1 MAPHILIVDDDAD
14 IRRLVSDYLG
24 EFNLRVSGAQDAQ
37 SMRKELAHEVVDLIL
52 LDLKFPEEDGM
63 IIARELRA
71 KSSIPIIMLTS
82 RKEDVDRIMGLE
94 LGADDYLTKP
104 SIPANCWR
112 ACVPCCGALRRI
124 AWLRSRAERCGPF
137 VFPDGSWTCVHD
149 A

>member
-1 MAPHILIVDDDAD
+1 MSMAPHILIVDDDAD

-24 EFNLRVSGAQDAQ
+24 EFNLRVSCAQDSQ
-37 SMRKELAHEVVDLIL
+37 TMRKELAHEVVDLIL
-52 LDLKFPEEDGM
+52 LDLKLPEEDGM

-104 SIPANCWR
+104 FNPDQLMASISQYA
-112 ACVPCCGALRRI
+112 RRNGEK
-124 AWLRSRAERCGPF
+124 S
-137 VFPDGSWTCVHD
+137 SK
-149 A
+149 